1 MANPIAKLAFTRLNF
16 VRGADVPVHGGFLV
30 ARALSVVGP
39 TVCAMAEQRTT
50 HLRVVRP
57 TGSTAPS
64 TDAARAAY
72 WAEVQALRD
81 QRRRLRA
88 G

>member
-1 MANPIAKLAFTRLNF
+1 
-16 VRGADVPVHGGFLV
+16 
-30 ARALSVVGP
+30 
-39 TVCAMAEQRTT
+39 MAEQRTT

-57 TGSTAPS
+57 TGRTLPDP
-64 TDAARAAY
+64 DASRAAY

>member
-1 MANPIAKLAFTRLNF
+1 
-16 VRGADVPVHGGFLV
+16 
-30 ARALSVVGP
+30 
-39 TVCAMAEQRTT
+39 MAEQRTT

-57 TGSTAPS
+57 PRSATPTP
-64 TDAARAAY
+64 DASRAAY

-81 QRRRLRA
+81 QRQRLRA

>member
-1 MANPIAKLAFTRLNF
+1 
-16 VRGADVPVHGGFLV
+16 
-30 ARALSVVGP
+30 
-39 TVCAMAEQRTT
+39 MAEQRIT

-57 TGSTAPS
+57 ARSTVPDPEAS
-64 TDAARAAY
+64 RAAY

>member
-1 MANPIAKLAFTRLNF
+1 
-16 VRGADVPVHGGFLV
+16 
-30 ARALSVVGP
+30 
-39 TVCAMAEQRTT
+39 MAEQPPT

-57 TGSTAPS
+57 ERRNAPS
-64 TDAARAAY
+64 PDASRAAY